1 MPVILAL
8 VRLRHEDPEF
18 RVILGYLVT
27 FESNM
32 GYTSLCLQKIIE
44 EEGEDEVTSYE
55 PRKNGQ
61 TSLSGQS
68 SPAQACTRAT
78 QSESGW
84 RKPQEQT
91 GIVQGFSLFLT
102 W

>member
-18 RVILGYLVT
+18 RVILGYVIT
-27 FESNM
+27 FKSSL

-84 RKPQEQT
+84 RKPREQT
-91 GIVQGFSLFLT
+91 SIVQGFSLFLT